1 MKIHYL
7 WILFALLRCGPQKTA
22 EKQTTQPPKEE
33 GIFLHQLAKT
43 MTTQALDTLKQQGY
57 QYKKQDTFFIKDGT
71 LNIKELQEKGNAV
84 GSSGNLQKTTAYHYN
99 TILNDKT
106 HVYIWGDDLSGYTK
120 EVRKEGDY
128 LGTLYEYYP
137 SGALKTVG
145 AYYPNYFAK
154 GTWYWYNEQGLI
166 NRLKEYDKDYAFT
179 WEEVLKFMQE
189 KQISKENIMYINR
202 GMAEEK
208 NPKTPYWAIA
218 KITGRDSYNRPTTVT
233 FYELDGNTG
242 AIIEEELLDYTLE
255 Y

>member
-57 QYKKQDTFFIKDGT
+57 QYKKQDTFFIKDGKLDIEYLMKNGYKYGDGSFSSYEET
-71 LNIKELQEKGNAV
+71 LEDGTIIYI
-84 GSSGNLQKTTAYHYN
+84 SGYRN
-99 TILNDKT
+99 
-106 HVYIWGDDLSGYTK
+106 SYTK
-120 EVRKEGDY
+120 EVRKEGDH
-128 LGTLYEYYP
+128 LGTLYKYYP

-145 AYYPNYFAK
+145 AYYPNNFAK